1 MGGMD
6 NRTGNGFAKDRR
18 AGAHRARSFYKKEV
32 VTRYVRCEGCG
43 RIYVYW
49 RKAEDG
55 K

>member
-1 MGGMD
+1 MQCSCGGQ
-6 NRTGNGFAKDRR
+6 TEDREQVK
-18 AGAHRARSFYKKEV
+18 KKEV